1 MAVFKSRRVHR
12 AVFALSLAC
21 NALLL
26 SLGAIHVWR
35 EGGLSYLGQ
44 KLGLTRHEFRS
55 RPFQEDR
62 LAFFRQLP
70 NRDGG
75 HRDVFFAGDSH
86 IAGTPFSE
94 VFSPVR
100 NRGIGGDTTAGL
112 LLRLDE
118 ITARRPE
125 SLFLLIGTN
134 DVARQVPVS
143 EIVDNYRQILAR
155 IKRDSSDTRLFVV
168 SIPPVNQA
176 IFKAAVDRKPTIQS
190 LNKELKALAAT
201 EGATFIDLWPV
212 LADGTG
218 NLKAEFADT
227 DGLHLNLAGK
237 LAMCDALRPQVSPAA
252 GSASTRPSAPE
263 PALR

>member
-1 MAVFKSRRVHR
+1 MTLLKSRRVHR
-12 AVFALSLAC
+12 VLFALSLTL
-21 NALLL
+21 NVLLL
-26 SLGAIHVWR
+26 ALGAVHVWR
-35 EGGLSYLGQ
+35 EGGLIYLGQ

-62 LAFFRQLP
+62 LAFYRQLP

-75 HRDVFFAGDSH
+75 QRDVIFAGDSH
-86 IAGTPFSE
+86 IAGTPFHE
-94 VFSPVR
+94 IFSPIH

-112 LLRLDE
+112 LKRLDE

-134 DVARQVPVS
+134 DVARQVPVG
-143 EIVDNYRQILAR
+143 EVIDNYRQILAG
-155 IKRDSSDTRLFVV
+155 IKRDSPDTRVFVA

-190 LNKELKALAAT
+190 LNIELKGLAAA

-237 LAMCDALRPQVSPAA
+237 LAMCDALRPHVSVAA
-252 GSASTRPSAPE
+252 GNASTQSGAPE
-263 PALR
+263 PASR